1 MSEYRQEA
9 PPAMVRTEKIRRE
22 ERRQDV
28 VENTDKAEE
37 TAPPPKKA
45 KGPAGVPPDQEEN
58 VGDGRKENAGNAAE
72 NAGKEPWK
80 DDVENAGKEDW
91 KVVTGRRV
99 MLREENG
106 ATSKA
111 APFLLPAKAMPTKRK

>member
-28 VENTDKAEE
+28 VEKTDKAEE
-37 TAPPPKKA
+37 TVPPPKKA
-45 KGPAGVPPDQEEN
+45 KTQEN
-58 VGDGRKENAGNAAE
+58 AGDGCKENIGNAAE

-111 APFLLPAKAMPTKRK
+111 APFMLPAKAMPTKRK